1 MGDQYHNSDPK
12 RRAIAPAR
20 RLKSM
25 TKFPGRTLI
34 AISLGT
40 IAGALSRYYLGLK
53 MTHGFGSQMPY
64 GTFMINIT
72 GCFVMGLL
80 VAISE
85 EQGFRIHPDLRL
97 LLFTGFL
104 GSYTTF
110 SSYELDSLQLL
121 QSNHLELALLYWLG
135 SATLGLLGLI
145 AGLLLTRKVLALL
158 PDRLG

>member
-1 MGDQYHNSDPK
+1 MPK
-12 RRAIAPAR
+12 SFI
-20 RLKSM
+20 
-25 TKFPGRTLI
+25 RTII

-40 IAGALSRYYLGLK
+40 IAGALSRYYLGLQIVNI
-53 MTHGFGSQMPY
+53 FGSQIPY
-64 GTFMINIT
+64 GTFIINIT

-85 EQGFRIHPDLRL
+85 EQGFRIHPDLKL

-110 SSYELDSLQLL
+110 SSYELDSLRLIQA
-121 QSNHLELALLYWLG
+121 NHLELALLYWLG
-135 SATLGLLGLI
+135 SATLGLLSLAIGMV
-145 AGLLLTRKVLALL
+145 LTRKILDLL

>member
-1 MGDQYHNSDPK
+1 MPK
-12 RRAIAPAR
+12 SFI
-20 RLKSM
+20 
-25 TKFPGRTLI
+25 RTLI

-40 IAGALSRYYLGLK
+40 IAGALSRYYLGLQIA
-53 MTHGFGSQMPY
+53 HIVGSQIPY
-64 GTFMINIT
+64 GTFIINIT

-85 EQGFRIHPDLRL
+85 EQGFRIHPDLKL

-110 SSYELDSLQLL
+110 SSYELDSIRLIQA
-121 QSNHLELALLYWLG
+121 NHLELALLYWLG
-135 SATLGLLGLI
+135 SATLGLLSLAIGMM
-145 AGLLLTRKVLALL
+145 LTRKILDLL

>member
-1 MGDQYHNSDPK
+1 
-12 RRAIAPAR
+12 
-20 RLKSM
+20 M
-25 TKFPGRTLI
+25 TQSPGRTII

-40 IAGALSRYYLGLK
+40 IAGALSRYYLGLQI
-53 MTHGFGSQMPY
+53 TNSFGPQIPY
-64 GTFMINIT
+64 GTFIINIT

-110 SSYELDSLQLL
+110 SSYELDSLRLIE
-121 QSNHLELALLYWLG
+121 SDHLELALFYWLG
-135 SATLGLLGLI
+135 SAILGLLSLVTGLT
-145 AGLLLTRKVLALL
+145 LTRKILALL
-158 PDRLG
+158 PDRPE

>member
-1 MGDQYHNSDPK
+1 
-12 RRAIAPAR
+12 
-20 RLKSM
+20 M
-25 TKFPGRTLI
+25 TQSPGRTII

-40 IAGALSRYYLGLK
+40 ITGALSRYYLGLQI
-53 MTHGFGSQMPY
+53 TNSFGPQIPY
-64 GTFMINIT
+64 GTFIINIT

-110 SSYELDSLQLL
+110 SSYELDSLRLIE
-121 QSNHLELALLYWLG
+121 SDHLELALFYWLG
-135 SATLGLLGLI
+135 SAILGLLSLVTGLM
-145 AGLLLTRKVLALL
+145 LTRKILALL
-158 PDRLG
+158 PDRPE

>member
-1 MGDQYHNSDPK
+1 
-12 RRAIAPAR
+12 
-20 RLKSM
+20 M
-25 TKFPGRTLI
+25 TKSPGRTII

-40 IAGALSRYYLGLK
+40 IAGALSRYYLGLQIA
-53 MTHGFGSQMPY
+53 HNFGPQIPY
-64 GTFMINIT
+64 GTFIINIT

-110 SSYELDSLQLL
+110 SSYELDSLRLIE
-121 QSNHLELALLYWLG
+121 SDHLELALFYWLG
-135 SATLGLLGLI
+135 SAILGLLSLVTGLM
-145 AGLLLTRKVLALL
+145 LTRKILALL
-158 PDRLG
+158 PDRPE

>member
-1 MGDQYHNSDPK
+1 MPK
-12 RRAIAPAR
+12 SLI
-20 RLKSM
+20 
-25 TKFPGRTLI
+25 RTLI

-40 IAGALSRYYLGLK
+40 IAGALSRYYLGLQIANI
-53 MTHGFGSQMPY
+53 FGSQIPY
-64 GTFMINIT
+64 GTFIINIT

-85 EQGFRIHPDLRL
+85 EQGFRIHPDLKL

-110 SSYELDSLQLL
+110 SSYELDSIRLIQA
-121 QSNHLELALLYWLG
+121 NHLELALLYWLG
-135 SATLGLLGLI
+135 STTLGLLSLAIGMV
-145 AGLLLTRKVLALL
+145 LTRKILDLL